1 MTDTSAHHQGQHPGA
16 SELQEPN
23 PERWRILLVVCSGL
37 FATGLTITALTAAA
51 PFIRDEFGTTR
62 STVSWVVTAPFLLRA
77 VFVPAFGRASDI
89 WGHRRTWLGG
99 FAVTAFASLAC
110 GFAPNIGVLI
120 ALRCI
125 AAIGSSAV
133 MPSAMAL
140 IVIAFPENERS
151 RALGWWSA
159 TTAFSPLLGVILG
172 GFVVDVFSWRWLF
185 WGQFPFS
192 FGALLLGA
200 AMLTE
205 TPRHKDASLGW
216 FRAGLLVAGLSA
228 LLFAISQ
235 GEVWGWWSAP
245 VVVSLV
251 LAPVL
256 LTVFVRLDASAAD
269 PLLPLKY
276 LKRPPFLGASLAN
289 FWAMFCY
296 MGAFYLVSEML
307 ADVYAYSPSEVS
319 LAVSPRAASLGI
331 MGPIAGA
338 LIARYGE
345 RLIGVTGMALI
356 AASMFALAVLHPG
369 FAYWELLV
377 GLIIAGFGLGM
388 ISPAAASTVANETD
402 EGDYGAASGMLST
415 VVAFGQSVGI
425 AVLTALVTL
434 RANHGDPSP
443 SDYSWAFQVGGWLC
457 MIGVLAAFWLPRGV
471 GRSPRIAT
479 VARSPEDSAPR

>member
-1 MTDTSAHHQGQHPGA
+1 MTGTDAERSDRHAD
-16 SELQEPN
+16 EPN
-23 PERWRILLVVCSGL
+23 PQRWRILLVVCSGL

-51 PFIRDEFGTTR
+51 PFIRDEFQTTR

-110 GFAPNIGVLI
+110 GFAPNVGVLI

-133 MPSAMAL
+133 MPSAMSL
-140 IVIAFPENERS
+140 IVIAFPEKERS

-172 GFVVDVFSWRWLF
+172 GFVVDVLSWRWLF

-192 FGALLLGA
+192 LGALMLGA

-205 TPRHKDASLGW
+205 TPRKRDASLGW
-216 FRAGLLVAGLSA
+216 LRAGLLVTGLSA

-235 GEVWGWWSAP
+235 GEVWGWSSVPVSAAIIGAP
-245 VVVSLV
+245 IV
-251 LAPVL
+251 LAL
-256 LTVFVRLDASAAD
+256 FARLDGASSE
-269 PLLPLKY
+269 PLLPLGY
-276 LKRPPFLGASLAN
+276 LKRRPFLGASVAN

-307 ADVYAYSPSEVS
+307 ADVYAYSPAEVS

-331 MGPIAGA
+331 MGPIAGG

-345 RLIGVTGMALI
+345 RLIGVTGMVCI
-356 AASMFALAVLHPG
+356 TVSMFALAVIEPG
-369 FAYWELLV
+369 FAYWQLLL

-402 EGDYGAASGMLST
+402 AGDYGAASGMLST

-425 AVLTALVTL
+425 AVLTALVTMH
-434 RANHGDPSP
+434 AHHADPTP
-443 SDYSWAFQVGGWLC
+443 GDYSWAFQVGGWLC
-457 MIGVLAAFWLPRGV
+457 AIGVVAAFWLPKGLGKR
-471 GRSPRIAT
+471 PRVAT
-479 VARSPEDSAPR
+479 VAQSPKDSTPQ